1 MFLYSILTIDSPY
14 INAGYFNVFLYVRKT
29 IDEWVFGW
37 RLCASWTQSSDHS
50 LRFGRR
56 CLLSVCCSLRD
67 GAPRRALYGPWHIDE
82 QLYRSELCSAL
93 GAHSLLNQW
102 ANQSMLA
109 HTQPTA
115 EPLSGPS
122 SLTLTPAQVAG
133 DTLIHLSQAQ
143 TDSSHHIPAIS
154 ILSIS
159 PSLTRSVTQTH
170 FLSSVSLSP
179 FVSHTVSFSLYL
191 CTHPFPCRCISLF
204 PDPSLN
210 PPPVLHASAEA
221 LSPASLFSPWVP
233 PGLATGDGALVKLT
247 HTSLPINIC
256 SQWGLKWL
264 GTGAVLIRL
273 PLLPPR
279 APAFDYKELLS
290 SCTRM
295 SENIFSIHNSHM
307 EVESF
312 DAAHLSDYYR
322 KTSVS
327 SRLRLQQSSRQ
338 WTLET
343 ADVRAKKTTS

>member
-14 INAGYFNVFLYVRKT
+14 INAGYSR

-170 FLSSVSLSP
+170 FLSSVSHFPLR
-179 FVSHTVSFSLYL
+179 VSHCFILPVSMYSS
-191 CTHPFPCRCISLF
+191 ISLPLHF
-204 PDPSLN
+204 SVPWSISKPPSRPPRLSRGSLPSLPPLTVGASRSGHGRRSSGQIDTHIIAYQYLLSMRAEMIGN
-210 PPPVLHASAEA
+210 WSCFDSPPPPSASGSSVWLQRASVELHKNV
-221 LSPASLFSPWVP
+221 W
-233 PGLATGDGALVKLT
+233 K
-247 HTSLPINIC
+247 
-256 SQWGLKWL
+256 
-264 GTGAVLIRL
+264 
-273 PLLPPR
+273 
-279 APAFDYKELLS
+279 Y
-290 SCTRM
+290 
-295 SENIFSIHNSHM
+295 
-307 EVESF
+307 
-312 DAAHLSDYYR
+312 
-322 KTSVS
+322 
-327 SRLRLQQSSRQ
+327 LQYP
-338 WTLET
+338 
-343 ADVRAKKTTS
+343 

>member
-1 MFLYSILTIDSPY
+1 
-14 INAGYFNVFLYVRKT
+14 
-29 IDEWVFGW
+29 
-37 RLCASWTQSSDHS
+37 
-50 LRFGRR
+50 
-56 CLLSVCCSLRD
+56 
-67 GAPRRALYGPWHIDE
+67 
-82 QLYRSELCSAL
+82 
-93 GAHSLLNQW
+93 
-102 ANQSMLA
+102 MLA

-154 ILSIS
+154 TLSIS

-170 FLSSVSLSP
+170 FLFLCFTFP
-179 FVSHTVSFSLYL
+179 LRVSHCFILPVSMYSS
-191 CTHPFPCRCISLF
+191 ISLPLHF
-204 PDPSLN
+204 SVPWSISK
-210 PPPVLHASAEA
+210 PPPVLHASSEA
-221 LSPASLFSPWVP
+221 LSPASLLSPWVP

-343 ADVRAKKTTS
+343 ADVRAKDDILTKHCFKNNRVTRAFYLCETILWQRSSL

>member
-143 TDSSHHIPAIS
+143 TDSSHHIP
-154 ILSIS
+154 LS
-159 PSLTRSVTQTH
+159 PS
-170 FLSSVSLSP
+170 SLS
-179 FVSHTVSFSLYL
+179 L
-191 CTHPFPCRCISLF
+191 
-204 PDPSLN
+204 
-210 PPPVLHASAEA
+210 
-221 LSPASLFSPWVP
+221 PASPVQLLKHISFPLFHFPPSCLTLFHSPC
-233 PGLATGDGALVKLT
+233 
-247 HTSLPINIC
+247 IY
-256 SQWGLKWL
+256 
-264 GTGAVLIRL
+264 VLIHF
-273 PLLPPR
+273 
-279 APAFDYKELLS
+279 PAAAFLCSL
-290 SCTRM
+290 
-295 SENIFSIHNSHM
+295 IH
-307 EVESF
+307 
-312 DAAHLSDYYR
+312 L
-322 KTSVS
+322 
-327 SRLRLQQSSRQ
+327 
-338 WTLET
+338 
-343 ADVRAKKTTS
+343 